1 MLMKFFRDLDIF
13 ILSMLRC
20 PVRMLERL
28 QELMHAI
35 EPASPEPSGV
45 RHILDSIPQ
54 QQGESYKQRTCM
66 EEVVDPLRLALA
78 LCVFFMEERLC
89 LCQLILVVRECQ
101 VNAPCVYVY
110 ARVKQAAGH
119 RRALNMPSCTQC
131 PASITRIGRRKP
143 WCMKTSKASTMAL
156 LPVPTTSK

>member
-20 PVRMLERL
+20 PVRMLKGFRNSCML
-28 QELMHAI
+28 KNLPVQSPQECVI
-35 EPASPEPSGV
+35 SWTTFPK
-45 RHILDSIPQ
+45 
-54 QQGESYKQRTCM
+54 QGEYYKQRTCM

-110 ARVKQAAGH
+110 ARVK
-119 RRALNMPSCTQC
+119 
-131 PASITRIGRRKP
+131 
-143 WCMKTSKASTMAL
+143 
-156 LPVPTTSK
+156 